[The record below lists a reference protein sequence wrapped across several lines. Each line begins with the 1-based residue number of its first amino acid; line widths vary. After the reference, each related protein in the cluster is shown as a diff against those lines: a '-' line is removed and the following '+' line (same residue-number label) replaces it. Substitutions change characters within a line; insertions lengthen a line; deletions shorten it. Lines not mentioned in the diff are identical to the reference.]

1 MKKRL
6 TDFVRETMD
15 ISHINRADLC
25 RGLCSVSALSKYLN
39 QERKMDRLLLTAVLQ
54 RLGLSAVFFITLLSE
69 EEYSYFEWRQD
80 IAVAQLSGD
89 WTRVQELLEDK
100 AENPVCN
107 AALQRQFYLMMQ
119 GHVRKRLSRDFA
131 ESAALY
137 EQAIRITNPDFPCQM
152 SDSILLNVQEIMLLL
167 FWQAVQPDKRYSEEL
182 LKFLEQYVPAHFRD
196 EQVTIKIYPK
206 IVSAYL
212 PFLLEQGK
220 YTECFS
226 MAEKT
231 IDMMVSSA
239 YASCMR
245 TVLHFYIQAAEKLG
259 REQGLPEKRAQ
270 LAAWKELMDA
280 FGQSGD
286 DNAENELLPDVWQEI
301 ELLDEMLCR
310 NRLYRG
316 YSQEKLSEGI
326 CSPETLSRIENA
338 RQSPTS
344 RTFTALARKLS
355 MQEEFYYH
363 EIQPDNMDSLGIYW
377 RIMLLSMN
385 RQYEEVGKAVKLL
398 EKKLD
403 MSIPCNRQYVADIK
417 NSVKCET
424 EEVPAARQLADIREI
439 LGITLENLPEEEE
452 PRDWPETFWSY
463 PFRTEEI
470 SLLMQMSDIYYWS
483 GRREEAELMYE
494 KLLQHYQE
502 SRVRLEFHYRTAM
515 LIVVHLS
522 QCTGVMKNYVKEL
535 KYSEE
540 GIRLHMISGARKLLP
555 TCVNNLADALENMG
569 QKEKALKFY
578 RLAFYSAELMKREGT
593 AKVARRSYEKL
604 LGREIQ
610 WY

>member
-6 TDFVRETMD
+6 VDFVRETID

-89 WTRVQELLEDK
+89 WTRVQELLKDK
-100 AENPVCN
+100 VENPACN

-119 GHVRKRLSRDFA
+119 GHVRKRLSGDCS

-137 EQAIRITNPDFPCQM
+137 EQAIRITIPDFPCRM

-167 FWQAVQPDKRYSEEL
+167 FWQAVQPDKNYSEEL
-182 LKFLEQYVPAHFRD
+182 LKFLEQYVPSHFRD
-196 EQVTIKIYPK
+196 EQVTIKLYPK

-239 YASCMR
+239 YASCMQ
-245 TVLHFYIQAAEKLG
+245 TVLYFYIRAAEKLG

-280 FGQSGD
+280 FGQPGD

-310 NRLYRG
+310 NR
-316 YSQEKLSEGI
+316 
-326 CSPETLSRIENA
+326 
-338 RQSPTS
+338 
-344 RTFTALARKLS
+344 
-355 MQEEFYYH
+355 
-363 EIQPDNMDSLGIYW
+363 
-377 RIMLLSMN
+377 
-385 RQYEEVGKAVKLL
+385 QYEEVGKAVELL

-424 EEVPAARQLADIREI
+424 EEVPAAQQLADIREI
-439 LGITLENLPEEEE
+439 LGITLKNLPEEEE

-463 PFRTEEI
+463 PFRTEEM

-483 GRREEAELMYE
+483 GRREDAEFMYE

-522 QCTGVMKNYVKEL
+522 QCTGVMKNYAKEL

-555 TCVNNLADALENMG
+555 TCVNNLAYALTH
-569 QKEKALKFY
+569 
-578 RLAFYSAELMKREGT
+578 RMKYIIMLTIEG
-593 AKVARRSYEKL
+593 
-604 LGREIQ
+604 
-610 WY
+610 

>member
-1 MKKRL
+1 MFRFR
-6 TDFVRETMD
+6 TIQ
-15 ISHINRADLC
+15 ISESGAEDGQAAAD
-25 RGLCSVSALSKYLN
+25 
-39 QERKMDRLLLTAVLQ
+39 
-54 RLGLSAVFFITLLSE
+54 
-69 EEYSYFEWRQD
+69 SYFEWRQD
-80 IAVAQLSGD
+80 IAVAQLAGD

-137 EQAIRITNPDFPCQM
+137 EQAFRITIPDFPCQM

-167 FWQAVQPDKRYSEEL
+167 FWQAVQPDKRYSGEL

-239 YASCMR
+239 YASCMQ
-245 TVLHFYIQAAEKLG
+245 TVLHFYIQAAEKIG
-259 REQGLPEKRAQ
+259 REQGLPEKRVQ

-301 ELLDEMLCR
+301 ELLR
-310 NRLYRG
+310 
-316 YSQEKLSEGI
+316 
-326 CSPETLSRIENA
+326 
-338 RQSPTS
+338 
-344 RTFTALARKLS
+344 
-355 MQEEFYYH
+355 
-363 EIQPDNMDSLGIYW
+363 
-377 RIMLLSMN
+377 
-385 RQYEEVGKAVKLL
+385 
-398 EKKLD
+398 
-403 MSIPCNRQYVADIK
+403 
-417 NSVKCET
+417 
-424 EEVPAARQLADIREI
+424 
-439 LGITLENLPEEEE
+439 
-452 PRDWPETFWSY
+452 
-463 PFRTEEI
+463 
-470 SLLMQMSDIYYWS
+470 
-483 GRREEAELMYE
+483 
-494 KLLQHYQE
+494 HYQE